1 MKCSLVD
8 DVDSTFLEA
17 LSPEQQIK
25 VSEQKCPFCSKK
37 YVYKSNFKK
46 HLLEGC
52 DTADVVD
59 AADAADA
66 ADAIDAVDET
76 VNAKSPLVTPRNI
89 KRKPSINTT
98 NPKTNKIKRTAKSPS
113 QKTLPVPLLETD
125 DIKDTNDINDVDTN
139 DVDANDVDANDVDAN
154 DVNTNDVDTNNVDT
168 INVDTN
174 DVDTNESETQD
185 IVDSHTPPKL
195 NESSLTVH
203 LSDVKM
209 EENVDTPIPEEDPQ
223 QQNCE
228 TILDSPNSLEEVDSG
243 RGSSTAAT
251 NQAHAGHQP
260 LDVITNFY
268 SNCYSNF

>member
-89 KRKPSINTT
+89 KRKSSINTT

-125 DIKDTNDINDVDTN
+125 DIKDTNDINDVD
-139 DVDANDVDANDVDAN
+139 
-154 DVNTNDVDTNNVDT
+154 TNDVDTNNVDT

-268 SNCYSNF
+268 SNFYSNF